1 MFLKLNLIIKEKK
14 RKNLPKPLLTN
25 YYSCAKFFDFSKIFA
40 EILCPFYFAKT
51 DSKFNWPLTYFKGT
65 IRWNEVYSIPH
76 I

>member
-1 MFLKLNLIIKEKK
+1 MTLECKGKDVIKSKK
-14 RKNLPKPLLTN
+14 KVAPKR
-25 YYSCAKFFDFSKIFA
+25 SCAKFFDFSKIFA

-51 DSKFNWPLTYFKGT
+51 DGKFNWPLTYFKGT